1 VAVSGSEAPLRLLV
15 VEDSADDAELVKR
28 QLVGVAQEL
37 EVTRVD
43 TPAAFRAALDLHR
56 WDAVISDF
64 SLTGFSGLAALEYL
78 RARDRDTPFIIVSG
92 TMSDVAAVQAIKAG
106 ANDFIGK
113 HDLSRLGPAVARE
126 LNEAES
132 RRQRRVLEEQLRQS
146 QKMDAIGRLAGGVA
160 HDFNNLLTAIIG
172 YCQISQLHPAVDDRL
187 RLDLNEIMQAAQR
200 ASSLTRQLLAFS
212 RRQELEPKVMNPNF
226 IVEGMERLLQRVIG
240 EDIELMT
247 DLEPALGTIVADPGQ
262 IEQVVMNLVVN
273 AREALPSGGRIT
285 IRTTK
290 ARSDALPVPPRE
302 PVAEGDYVVLSV
314 TDNGTGMNDETLGR
328 IFEPFFTTK
337 EYGTGLGLAT
347 VYGIVRQSG
356 GGLAVES
363 VRGQGTTVAIYLPRT
378 ADVATGPAGAGD
390 AKEALDG
397 TETLLV
403 LEDDEAVRQLTDRV
417 LSLRGY
423 TVHSARA
430 VEEALAIF
438 SSHRDEIDLL
448 IVDAVLPRMSGR
460 EFIERVRVMRPD
472 VRALL
477 MSGYAEDP
485 SRAGTTWPA
494 DVPRLAKPF
503 TPDEIARK
511 VREALEGRGGGGRSE

>member
-1 VAVSGSEAPLRLLV
+1 VDVSGSGAPLRVLI

-28 QLVGVAQEL
+28 QLAGVTSEL

-43 TPAAFRAALDLHR
+43 TSAAFRAALELHR
-56 WDAVISDF
+56 WDVVVSDF
-64 SLTGFSGLAALEYL
+64 ALTGFSGLAALEYL
-78 RARDRDTPFIIVSG
+78 RARDRDTPFLIVSG
-92 TMSDVAAVQAIKAG
+92 TITEVAAVQAIKAG
-106 ANDFIGK
+106 ANDYIGK
-113 HDLSRLGPAVARE
+113 HDLSRLAPAVARE

-187 RLDLNEIMQAAQR
+187 RRDLNEIMQAAQR

-212 RRQELEPKVMNPNF
+212 RRQELEPKVVNLNF

-240 EDIELMT
+240 EDLELVT
-247 DLEPALGTIVADPGQ
+247 DRGSALGTIVADPSQ
-262 IEQVVMNLVVN
+262 IEQVIMNLVVN

-285 IRTTK
+285 IRTTT
-290 ARSDALPVPPRE
+290 ARSDALPFPPRE
-302 PVAEGDYVVLSV
+302 PIPDGDYVVLSV
-314 TDNGTGMNDETLGR
+314 TDNGTGMDDDMLGR

-363 VRGQGTTVAIYLPRT
+363 VRGQGTTFTIYLPRT
-378 ADVATGPAGAGD
+378 ADDATGHTD
-390 AKEALDG
+390 ASESKEDLHG

-417 LSLRGY
+417 LSLKGY
-423 TVHSARA
+423 TVHSART

-438 SSHRDEIDLL
+438 SSHREEIDLL
-448 IVDAVLPRMSGR
+448 LVDAVLPRMSGR
-460 EFIERVRVMRPD
+460 EFIERVRVMQPG

-511 VREALEGRGGGGRSE
+511 VREVLVGRGGGEPT